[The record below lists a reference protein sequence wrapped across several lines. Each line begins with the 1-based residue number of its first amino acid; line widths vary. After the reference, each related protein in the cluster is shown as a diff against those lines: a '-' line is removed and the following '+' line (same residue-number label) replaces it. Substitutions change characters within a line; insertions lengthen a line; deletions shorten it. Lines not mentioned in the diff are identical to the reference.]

1 MPRTPKQMHEI
12 AKQEGYGPLFST
24 FGCMADGLRACDAV
38 DSLVDASAID
48 TLLSNF
54 IIPLQSDDISK
65 PDASGEWAGGQAG
78 RCWPLLGWD
87 CTGCNLKRRPPAAGP
102 PPCSHPP
109 HPAPCNPP
117 APLYCR
123 CSSSTTPSPRARSSA
138 TAPRPK
144 QPATRAA
151 QQPLRRRPALPA
163 AWRALPAAGR
173 RCSCGCGCGGQAPPA
188 QYTRKKHSKKNT
200 SHSTAPHSTP
210 TLGRPRSTRLVQP
223 ASAPLPAAAA
233 PLSAQFGRGRGG
245 GGGSGAKLGSETAP
259 SSAAGTTP

>member
-1 MPRTPKQMHEI
+1 MPIILPC
-12 AKQEGYGPLFST
+12 P
-24 FGCMADGLRACDAV
+24 CPCCRAA
-38 DSLVDASAID
+38 AA
-48 TLLSNF
+48 
-54 IIPLQSDDISK
+54 
-65 PDASGEWAGGQAG
+65 AGGPHRHGRQGRGGSAG
-78 RCWPLLGWD
+78 ESMAEEETVEHRAL
-87 CTGCNLKRRPPAAGP
+87 TRHRPPE
-102 PPCSHPP
+102 SVL
-109 HPAPCNPP
+109 PP
-117 APLYCR
+117 ACACLRPAGAGTGAKPCKLTHVPRHCTACCAPLHCR
-123 CSSSTTPSPRARSSA
+123 FSSSTTPSPRARSSA
-138 TAPRPK
+138 MAPRPK

-200 SHSTAPHSTP
+200 SHSTAPHSPP

-223 ASAPLPAAAA
+223 ASAPLAAAAA
-233 PLSAQFGRGRGG
+233 PLSAQFGRGRGS